1 MLDIAVMAP
10 PRTTPTPEGVV
21 AAAAAAAAALAA
33 RPNGNGSYLAAGT
46 ATAAAAAGAAAATAV
61 GGVAAGGGAAAAT
74 MTATGPGSEAAAD
87 HLGKELN
94 QNLLS
99 IMEGLKNPGVRAAG
113 LVSRPHLVGACID
126 YREARVSCRLSGC
139 CA

>member
-10 PRTTPTPEGVV
+10 PRTSPTQEGVA

-46 ATAAAAAGAAAATAV
+46 ATAAAAAGAAAAAAA
-61 GGVAAGGGAAAAT
+61 GGVAAGGGAAAA
-74 MTATGPGSEAAAD
+74 AGAGPGSEAAVD

-99 IMEGLKNPGVRAAG
+99 IMEGLKTPGVRAAG
-113 LVSRPHLVGACID
+113 LVFRPHLVGACII
-126 YREARVSCRLSGC
+126 YREARVSCRLRGC